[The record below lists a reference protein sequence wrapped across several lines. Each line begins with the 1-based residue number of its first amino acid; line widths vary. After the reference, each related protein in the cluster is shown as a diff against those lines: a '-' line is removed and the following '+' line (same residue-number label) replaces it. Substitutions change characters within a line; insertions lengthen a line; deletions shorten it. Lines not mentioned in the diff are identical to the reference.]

1 MTTDDAHLDPLRAVH
16 YQERD
21 PGTAWVK
28 DDGIAIDLDT
38 PLDSRK
44 ILTPNVIRLP
54 SGGYRMY
61 YTGLSFGAVSA
72 YETSEGYVLSAVS
85 DDGATWRKEP
95 GIRLDAHPPHAT
107 QRVLCPD
114 VVPLPDGGFRMY
126 FEARVPDQPSC
137 VLSAVS
143 PDGLHWDPEPGIR
156 FGDGKW
162 SYGSPRCIYIR
173 SPDDDAT
180 TPWCRL
186 YCHHYS
192 WPMRSGLDA
201 QNHIVSAVSADGLGF
216 VPEPGVRIAQESDL
230 ENYAVYAPEVIRLG
244 DGSYRMY
251 YAGWS
256 DQPLRGRIFSALSD
270 DGLAWR
276 KDPEPCL
283 EFGGRWDRQKA
294 SEPCVI
300 DLDDGRFRMY
310 YEACDEQGDW
320 RILSATS
327 GSGAATRR

>member
-1 MTTDDAHLDPLRAVH
+1 VAADSTQLDPLHAVH

-21 PGTAWVK
+21 AGTAWRK
-28 DDGIAIDLDT
+28 DPWIAIDLDT

-61 YTGLSFGAVSA
+61 YTGLSFGAASA
-72 YETSEGYVLSAVS
+72 YKDSEGYILSAVS
-85 DDGATWRKEP
+85 DDGAAWRKEP
-95 GIRLDAHPPHAT
+95 GIRLNAHPRQAT
-107 QRVLCPD
+107 RRVLCPD
-114 VVPLPDGGFRMY
+114 VVPLPNGGFRMY
-126 FEARVPDQPSC
+126 FEARVPDQPSRI
-137 VLSAVS
+137 LSAVS
-143 PDGLHWDPEPGIR
+143 KDGLRWEPEPGVR

-173 SPDDDAT
+173 PPSGAPAST
-180 TPWCRL
+180 VWCRL
-186 YCHHYS
+186 YFHHYS

-201 QNHIVSAVSADGLGF
+201 QNHIVSAVSPDGLDF
-216 VPEPGVRIAQESDL
+216 APEPGVRIAQESDL
-230 ENYAVYAPEVIRLG
+230 ENYAVYAPEILRLG
-244 DGSYRMY
+244 GGTYRMY

-270 DGLAWR
+270 NGLDWK
-276 KDPEPCL
+276 KDPGPCL
-283 EFGGRWDRQKA
+283 EFGGRWDSLKA

-300 DLDDGRFRMY
+300 DLDNGRFRMY

-327 GSGAATRR
+327 TN